1 MLIIP
6 ADPHMSETHM
16 GLASILACIHEY
28 AVRLVCDDGP
38 AILVLD
44 TSYAGRIKGFGADV
58 KAASLS

>member
-1 MLIIP
+1 
-6 ADPHMSETHM
+6 MSETHM